1 MRVFFSGSI
10 TALSDFDDIEFPE
23 DVENPE
29 EELRKINRVIVQ
41 YALVLRS
48 TSDLSQQDRAKQKL
62 AALRAYKKKLLQVY
76 DIENDEN
83 TKLVS
88 SNVDTKQSRKYLS
101 EILKQ
106 GINEAITDPEMN
118 KLKLYL
124 EFFDR
129 EFLMIFSER
138 KMRLD
143 FQHSLER
150 DSYYHRFQDTLRKMR
165 DFHDELQ
172 QIEEVEKRAEDKV
185 EKKKRILRMKR
196 VLTIEANRLFGAVAR
211 FVEEL
216 DMDIENDGLKC
227 LNGKDLVHF
236 DDIEGKKFLDG
247 RKLKEALQSIS
258 EFSHE
263 VREFLNVPDFYIEEQ

>member
-1 MRVFFSGSI
+1 MRVFFNGSI
-10 TALSDFDDIEFPE
+10 TALSDLDDMGFPE
-23 DVENPE
+23 DIENPE
-29 EELRKINRVIVQ
+29 EELRKINRVIAQ
-41 YALVLRS
+41 YALVLRT

-62 AALRAYKKKLLQVY
+62 ATLRAYQKKLLQVY
-76 DIENDEN
+76 DLEEGEI
-83 TKLVS
+83 TKSAS
-88 SNVDTKQSRKYLS
+88 SIVETKQSRKYLS
-101 EILKQ
+101 EILRQ
-106 GINEAITDPEMN
+106 GINETIADPEMN

-172 QIEEVEKRAEDKV
+172 QIEETEKRAEGKG

-196 VLTIEANRLFGAVAR
+196 VLTIEANRLFGSVVR
-211 FVEEL
+211 FADEL
-216 DMDIENDGLKC
+216 VMDIENDGLKC
-227 LNGKDLVHF
+227 LNGNDSVHF
-236 DDIEGKKFLDG
+236 DDIEGKKYLDG
-247 RKLKEALQSIS
+247 RKLNEALQSIS
-258 EFSHE
+258 EFSQE
-263 VREFLNVPDFYIEEQ
+263 VIEFLNVPDFYIEEQ